1 MDTRYINK
9 KQILLITIL
18 IAMAIIFVVI
28 LNFDLSDNKV
38 ELGDQAVL
46 FNTINENGV
55 EGNSILAIYNP
66 ELTKHKMV
74 MTLDNKY
81 YSVDQIN
88 NTLNM
93 SDENTL
99 VFRVYND
106 NCYQDVS
113 LDLKDNTLTK
123 SKVVNK
129 QYFGDEKIQIN
140 LYADDKFELSKPNL
154 YMVIDDPNL
163 SVDSVF
169 YSLSDIAQITNYVK
183 Y

>member
-1 MDTRYINK
+1 MDTHYINK
-9 KQILLITIL
+9 KHILLITTL
-18 IAMAIIFVVI
+18 IVITIIFVVI
-28 LNFDLSDNKV
+28 LKFDSNTKV

-46 FNTINENGV
+46 FNTLNEDGV
-55 EGNSILAIYNP
+55 EGNSILAIYNS
-66 ELTKHKMV
+66 ELSKQKMI
-74 MTLDNKY
+74 MTLDNQY

-93 SDENTL
+93 RDENTL
-99 VFRVYND
+99 VFRAYNES
-106 NCYQDVS
+106 CYQDVS

-123 SKVVNK
+123 SKIVK
-129 QYFGDEKIQIN
+129 EQYLGDEKIQIN
-140 LYADDKFELSKPNL
+140 VFADGKFELSKPNL

-163 SVDSVF
+163 SIDSVF